1 MNRND
6 LPPHLR
12 PMPRIDSARLIM
24 LASARCIDAAIELDP
39 EGNDITPDQWTE
51 IRSRALTIAEC
62 IWGDDSRIRDCIL
75 ASPIP
80 TA

>member
-12 PMPRIDSARLIM
+12 PLPRIASARLIS
-24 LASARCIDAAIELDP
+24 LAAARCIDAATELDP
-39 EGNDITPDQWTE
+39 TGDRDATY
-51 IRSRALTIAEC
+51 IRSDALTIAEC
-62 IWGDDSRIRDCIL
+62 IWGDDPRLRDCIL

-80 TA
+80 TI